1 MYNINIEDKVYFTPD
16 AKNRLIMYF
25 NNHAVD
31 HGIIKSEYRGGKEL
45 ILLTIIDMFG
55 LVIDENFVV
64 SCLDISTERYNDIE
78 TVMHNILVNLNK
90 LEKKIIKQK

>member
-1 MYNINIEDKVYFTPD
+1 MHNINIEDKVYFIPST
-16 AKNRLIMYF
+16 KHKLILYFSNR
-25 NNHAVD
+25 AVD

-45 ILLTIIDMFG
+45 VLVSIIDTSG
-55 LVIDENFVV
+55 VVIDEKFVI
-64 SCLDISTERYNDIE
+64 SCSDIITEPNDIE